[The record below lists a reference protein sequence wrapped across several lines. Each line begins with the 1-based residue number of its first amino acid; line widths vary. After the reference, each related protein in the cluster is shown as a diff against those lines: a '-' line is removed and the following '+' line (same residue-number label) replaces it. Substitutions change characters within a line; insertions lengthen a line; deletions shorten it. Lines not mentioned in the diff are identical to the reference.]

1 MRPGRF
7 RINKFEDVYKNIK
20 NFNATKKIKKK
31 AKFPITKI
39 QMVLTDQTRNEIN
52 EFYDLFNN
60 IVDDVTVT
68 PYSERGGNLN
78 DLKKDQKDKIIKYL
92 KKNEL
97 PLDTN
102 YNVEAGNK
110 ISVAQGRKPC
120 AQIFQRIMI
129 TYDGRVAMCCM
140 DWGAQHCIGYVNKT
154 AF

>member
-20 NFNATKKIKKK
+20 NFNATKIKKK

-92 KKNEL
+92 KK
-97 PLDTN
+97 
-102 YNVEAGNK
+102 
-110 ISVAQGRKPC
+110 
-120 AQIFQRIMI
+120 
-129 TYDGRVAMCCM
+129 
-140 DWGAQHCIGYVNKT
+140 
-154 AF
+154 